1 MRMAVVLMLAL
12 MVAGCAFEDLTPGRN
27 RNYHTDFPA
36 IPEPGLINVVVEIP
50 AGTNA
55 KWEVTEAGKLEWDIQ
70 DSTPRVVQYLP
81 YPANYGMI
89 PRTLL
94 PKTMGGDG
102 DPLDV
107 VLLGPARERGSV
119 VQARPVGI
127 LLLRDDGERDDKI
140 LAVLLSGPLSDVLD
154 LADLQVRFPGSTSII
169 ETWFTNYKGPGRLE
183 SGGFAGVEAALE
195 TVVEASG
202 YFEDQAAEAA
212 GSRD

>member
-1 MRMAVVLMLAL
+1 MRIVLVLVLAL
-12 MVAGCAFEDLTPGRN
+12 TSVGCAFEDLTPGRD

-36 IPEPGLINVVVEIP
+36 SPEPGLINVVVEIP
-50 AGTNA
+50 SGTNA
-55 KWEVTEAGKLEWDIQ
+55 KWEVTASGTLEWEIQ

-94 PKTMGGDG
+94 PESIGADG

-107 VLLGPARERGSV
+107 VLLGPALERGSV
-119 VQARPVGI
+119 VMARPIGI

-140 LAVLLSGPLSDVLD
+140 LAVLLSGPLSDVLN
-154 LADLQVRFPGSTSII
+154 LADLEGRFPGSPSII

-183 SGGFAGVEAALE
+183 SPGFAGADMALE
-195 TVVEASG
+195 TVEEASR
-202 YFEDQAAEAA
+202 YFEDHASEVR
-212 GSRD
+212 GRD